1 MNRVVSKSSP
11 EYASLRP
18 SPALAAS
25 LAKEGATAP
34 RKGRRAALR
43 NAPANRVTERESR
56 ENAERLAARRKE
68 LAVRR
73 KKLFAYGMSAL
84 LAAVL
89 CVGNLFLAD
98 IRSDWYGELAK
109 PVYCPPLLALYLA
122 YIAGVVLLCAGYA
135 QVLIRHKGLILRFEY
150 LFNALLQVLWTL
162 FFFRL
167 RAVFA
172 ALVVLAL
179 LVLHT
184 FFLLKYTRKAVGN
197 IAFLLLG
204 HLVRIVFCI
213 LLNYSILVLN

>member
-25 LAKEGATAP
+25 SAKEGATAP
-34 RKGRRAALR
+34 RKGRRAALW

-109 PVYCPPLLALYLA
+109 PVYCPPLLVLYLA

-172 ALVVLAL
+172 ALIVLAL

>member
-25 LAKEGATAP
+25 PPKEGATAP

-43 NAPANRVTERESR
+43 NAPANRVTERKSR

-172 ALVVLAL
+172 ALIVLAL

>member
-25 LAKEGATAP
+25 PPKEGATAP
-34 RKGRRAALR
+34 RKVRRAALR

-172 ALVVLAL
+172 ALIVLAL

>member
-25 LAKEGATAP
+25 SAKEGATAP

-109 PVYCPPLLALYLA
+109 PVYCPPLLVLYLA

-172 ALVVLAL
+172 ALIVLAL

>member
-25 LAKEGATAP
+25 PPKESATAT

-172 ALVVLAL
+172 ALIVLAL

>member
-11 EYASLRP
+11 EYAALRP
-18 SPALAAS
+18 SPALSAAPPKVRR
-25 LAKEGATAP
+25 AAP
-34 RKGRRAALR
+34 GKGRRAALG
-43 NAPANRVTERESR
+43 NAPANRVSGRESR
-56 ENAERLAARRKE
+56 EQTERRAARRKQ
-68 LAVRR
+68 
-73 KKLFAYGMSAL
+73 LFAYGMSAL

-172 ALVVLAL
+172 ALIVLAL

-204 HLVRIVFCI
+204 HLVRIAFCI

>member
-1 MNRVVSKSSP
+1 M
-11 EYASLRP
+11 
-18 SPALAAS
+18 
-25 LAKEGATAP
+25 
-34 RKGRRAALR
+34 
-43 NAPANRVTERESR
+43 
-56 ENAERLAARRKE
+56 
-68 LAVRR
+68 
-73 KKLFAYGMSAL
+73 
-84 LAAVL
+84 
-89 CVGNLFLAD
+89 
-98 IRSDWYGELAK
+98 
-109 PVYCPPLLALYLA
+109 
-122 YIAGVVLLCAGYA
+122 VLLCAGYA

-172 ALVVLAL
+172 ALIVLAL

>member
-25 LAKEGATAP
+25 PAKEGATAP

-172 ALVVLAL
+172 ALIVLAL